1 MANLRFSGLDELNL
15 SLQEIAEIPDDV
27 AQAMLEAEAEIVEE
41 AQLYYGATMLK
52 GPYST
57 GQTVSSIRRGK
68 MKRNKDGMRQVYVT
82 PHGTNDKGE
91 RNAAV
96 AFINEY
102 GKRGQ
107 PARPFIAT
115 ANEAA
120 ADAATE
126 AAAAIY
132 DEWLKS
138 KNL

>member
-1 MANLRFSGLDELNL
+1 
-15 SLQEIAEIPDDV
+15 
-27 AQAMLEAEAEIVEE
+27 MLEAEARVVEE
-41 AQLYYGATMLK
+41 AQIYYSKTMLD

-57 GQTVSSIRRGK
+57 GQTAASIRRGK
-68 MKRNKDGMRQVYVT
+68 MKRNKDGMRQVYIT
-82 PHGTNDKGE
+82 PQGTNDNGE

-120 ADAATE
+120 ATAAAE
-126 AAAAIY
+126 AAAEIY
-132 DEWLKS
+132 DEFLRS